1 MDYLEA
7 IRAESG
13 RFGDVVR
20 SVDPAAPVPPCP
32 GWTVADLTYHL
43 AQVQDQWAR
52 VVEGA
57 EGDDIVSLARPADA
71 DLPSAF
77 DAASARLIES
87 LRAAD
92 PGAAC
97 WSWHPQG
104 HSVGWV
110 LRRQAHE
117 ALVHRVDAELAA
129 GLTPAPPSQ
138 AGLAAD
144 GVDEVLTVMLDGI
157 PEWGTFTPDGRLVR
171 VRGEESLVVADRT
184 FRLGRFRGTGPE
196 SGTRWDLA
204 AAAATD
210 EGGDVDRAP
219 VITGPA
225 WGLDLWLW
233 GRGPLPAEV
242 VTDAD
247 PALVEAFRQVV
258 AESTQ

>member
-7 IRAESG
+7 IRAESA

-20 SVDPAAPVPPCP
+20 MLDPATAVPSCP

-43 AQVQDQWAR
+43 AEVQDQWAR

-57 EGDDIVSLARPADA
+57 DGDDIVSLSRPADG
-71 DLPSAF
+71 DLPATF
-77 DAASARLIES
+77 DTASRRLVDA
-87 LRAAD
+87 LGGAD
-92 PGAAC
+92 PGTPC

-110 LRRQAHE
+110 LRRQTHE
-117 ALVHRVDAELAA
+117 ALIHRVDAELAA
-129 GLTPAPPSQ
+129 GLTPGPPSQ

-157 PEWGTFTPDGRLVR
+157 PAWGTFTPDGRLVR
-171 VRGEESLVVADRT
+171 VRGEESLVVADLT
-184 FRLGRFRGTGPE
+184 FRLGRFQGTGPE
-196 SGTRWDLA
+196 SGTQWDLTA
-204 AAAATD
+204 AEGTD
-210 EGGDVDRAP
+210 EGSDVDRAP
-219 VITGPA
+219 VIEGPA

-233 GRGPLPAEV
+233 GRGPLPAGV

>member
-1 MDYLEA
+1 MDVVEA
-7 IRAESG
+7 IRAESV
-13 RFGDVVR
+13 RFGDLVR
-20 SVDPAAPVPPCP
+20 GLAPVAPVPSCP
-32 GWTVADLTYHL
+32 GWTVADLSYHL
-43 AQVQDQWAR
+43 AEVQDQWAR
-52 VVEGA
+52 IVEGA
-57 EGDDIVSLARPADA
+57 EGDDIVSLPRPADA
-71 DLPSAF
+71 DLPAAF
-77 DAASARLIES
+77 DTASTRLVDA
-87 LRAAD
+87 LREAD
-92 PGAAC
+92 PGTPC

-117 ALVHRVDAELAA
+117 ALIHRVDAELAA
-129 GLTPAPPSQ
+129 GRTPAPPSQ

-171 VRGEESLVVADRT
+171 IRGEESLVVADLT

-196 SGTRWDLA
+196 SGTQWDLTA
-204 AAAATD
+204 AQSTD
-210 EGGDVDRAP
+210 VGGGVDQAP
-219 VITGPA
+219 GIAGPA

-233 GRGPLPAEV
+233 GRGALPADV

-258 AESTQ
+258 ADSTQ